1 MGKGLLYFC
10 FSLLLLSCLFFSCAK
25 KKRESEKGRKEIQV
39 RFDSTYHFIV
49 NSMLL
54 SREKIDTCLA
64 LCDELTSV
72 SPSLLTTRQLRLWNN
87 SFSLSASYY
96 LDNNEPKKALEL
108 LQRGM
113 AVADSLGD
121 KACFKRAANLL
132 ALIYSNWK
140 LDKEANALF
149 DKMLAVS
156 DKSDRLTMGNIY
168 LAKALHL
175 AYTMKYDSA
184 AYYVSLIDRLHIKK
198 EDMLPGSYK
207 SVDYSIRFL
216 KGWYLTET
224 PDSLHRAIELL
235 QGLYDE
241 YSPYKE
247 QAVSFEGVCFR
258 LGRAYDLAGDR
269 ERAIHYYNEAKHII
283 MEARPAPHLYEVA
296 SPLMDI
302 FLKHGDM
309 KRVVGFLPAW
319 KAISEQYSD
328 DQLRGMLAYYSIKL
342 DVVAKEKELIKTED
356 MLFRK
361 RIQVIGLSLLVIL
374 LTVLVVWGII
384 YWRDKKRQLHVL
396 FETLM
401 RRYIE
406 WREINLYLANHYS
419 TVQTRLLDTFG
430 TDEKKD
436 TLFSEKGE
444 TALESNDF
452 YHKLYYRVLLVMEK
466 EQPFLNPDLT
476 LSSLAQMLM
485 TNRTYLSV
493 AINRMTGTN
502 FSVWLAEYRVNYAIY
517 LMNKSEADNNMNL
530 FLYEEAGF
538 NSRTTFY
545 RQFKQITGLTPKQ
558 YLKRRTR

>member
-1 MGKGLLYFC
+1 MYFC
-10 FSLLLLSCLFFSCAK
+10 FSLLLLSCLFFSCTQ
-25 KKRESEKGRKEIQV
+25 KKRENEKGEKEIQV
-39 RFDSTYHFIV
+39 RFDSIYHFIV
-49 NSMLL
+49 NSRLM
-54 SREKIDTCLA
+54 SHEKMDTCLA

-72 SPSLLTTRQLRLWNN
+72 SPFLLAPRQLRLWNN

-108 LQRGM
+108 LQRGI

-121 KACFKRAANLL
+121 KACLNRATNLL
-132 ALIYSNWK
+132 ALIYSNWN
-140 LDKEANALF
+140 LDKEANSLF
-149 DKMLAVS
+149 DKMLVVS
-156 DKSDRLTMGNIY
+156 DKSDALTMGNIY

-224 PDSLHRAIELL
+224 PDSLRRAIELL

-247 QAVSFEGVCFR
+247 QAVSFESVCFR

-269 ERAIHYYNEAKHII
+269 ERAIRYYNEAKHII
-283 MEARPAPHLYEVA
+283 MESKPAPHLYEVA

-302 FLKHGDM
+302 FLKYDDM
-309 KRVVGFLPAW
+309 KSAVEFLPAW
-319 KAISEQYSD
+319 KTISERYSD
-328 DQLRGMLAYYSIKL
+328 NQLRGMLAYYSIKL

-374 LTVLVVWGII
+374 LIVLVVWGII

-419 TVQTRLLDTFG
+419 MVQTRLLVTSE
-430 TDEKKD
+430 TDEKES
-436 TLFSEKGE
+436 LFPENGEKG
-444 TALESNDF
+444 LDNNDF
-452 YHKLYYRVLLVMEK
+452 YYKLYHRVLLVMK
-466 EQPFLNPDLT
+466 NEQPFLNPDLT

-493 AINRMTGTN
+493 AINRVTGVN
-502 FSVWLAEYRVNYAIY
+502 FSVWLAEYRVNYAID
-517 LMNKSEADNNMNL
+517 LMNKSEADNMDL
-530 FLYEEAGF
+530 LVYEKAGF
-538 NSRTTFY
+538 SSRSTFY
-545 RQFKQITGLTPKQ
+545 RQFKQITGLSPKQ